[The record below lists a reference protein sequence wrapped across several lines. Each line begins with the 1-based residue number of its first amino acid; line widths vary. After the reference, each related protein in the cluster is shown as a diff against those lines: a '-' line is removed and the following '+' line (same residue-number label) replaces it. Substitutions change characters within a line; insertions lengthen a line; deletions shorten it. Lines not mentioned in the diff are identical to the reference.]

1 MWDHGR
7 VAREQGLRERRKQRT
22 RRLISE
28 TAWRLFADRGFE
40 QVTVADVARAA
51 EVAEA
56 TVFNYF
62 RTKEALVFQGMET
75 FEAALLEA
83 VRNREPGE
91 TPVSALDRFLRD
103 QGRAALDPA
112 IGDIIVTG
120 ARMVQASPILR
131 VREAEILDGHAQAL
145 ARLLAEETGAAPD
158 DPEPLAAAHAL
169 MGLHRTILQSTRR
182 AALTGLRGQ
191 RLAAEVQDHIARAVS
206 VVAQGLQDYGRRA
219 DPDTPSRTG

>member
-1 MWDHGR
+1 MVDEG
-7 VAREQGLRERRKQRT
+7 GLRERRKQRT

-62 RTKEALVFQGMET
+62 RTKEALVFQGMEA

-83 VRNREPGE
+83 VRSREPGE
-91 TPVSALDRFLRD
+91 TPVSALDRFLRA

-112 IGDIIVTG
+112 IGDVIVTT
-120 ARMVQASPILR
+120 ARMVEASPALR
-131 VREAEILDGHAQAL
+131 VREAEIFDGCARSL
-145 ARLLAEETGAAPD
+145 ARLLAEDTGAAPD

-169 MGLHRTILQSTRR
+169 VGLHRTILRSTRR
-182 AALTGLRGQ
+182 AALAGLRGR
-191 RLAAEVQDHIARAVS
+191 RLADEVQDHIARAVA
-206 VVAQGLQDYGRRA
+206 VVARGLRDYGRR
-219 DPDTPSRTG
+219 DDTDTQGRTG